1 MTVNPSENGTIAAR
15 PVDALFP
22 GRVEAL
28 RAGVCRRCR
37 EAVDVEGMS
46 DDVTRAEWHISGLC
60 ESCQTVVYTA
70 MAGDAE

>member
-1 MTVNPSENGTIAAR
+1 MTDAVKPR

-46 DDVTRAEWHISGLC
+46 DDVTRWEYERTAWC
-60 ESCQTVVYTA
+60 ESCQTVEWTA
-70 MAGDAE
+70 LGDEQ